1 MSALHS
7 LLFRDPEFVF
17 YDQLKQ
23 TMNAYRYG
31 FRELVFSAQRG
42 FQAPR
47 TSAAHSCD
55 VIIILK
61 LCCKRDQIHK

>member
-1 MSALHS
+1 MSAFHS

-42 FQAPR
+42 FKAPLQL
-47 TSAAHSCD
+47 TAVMS
-55 VIIILK
+55 
-61 LCCKRDQIHK
+61 